1 MKGAAI
7 RGFLI
12 TLILSLGWLS
22 KEGQLATGLS
32 YFIAAST
39 CSGNLDPALAINP
52 AFVLGKCLHS
62 AIAGNS
68 VTIDELL
75 LVILL
80 VPLAG
85 GLAGGFLLKFL
96 SE

>member
-1 MKGAAI
+1 M
-7 RGFLI
+7 
-12 TLILSLGWLS
+12 
-22 KEGQLATGLS
+22 
-32 YFIAAST
+32 
-39 CSGNLDPALAINP
+39 
-52 AFVLGKCLHS
+52 LGKCLHS